1 MTTYKGIQ
9 GFTIQNLSADPS
21 NPIEGQLWY
30 NSTSNVWKV
39 EEATTAGTWA
49 SAPSLNSDHFYSQ
62 GIGTTTSDGQIAG
75 GAPEGSTA
83 NELWNGTAWTT
94 STNFPAAYRT
104 WGGSTQGSSTAS
116 FYVGGI
122 TGPNTPSNQTT
133 NWDGSTWT
141 SSGNYPLNAW
151 DIRAA
156 GTQTAGLA
164 VGGYNAPGGSE
175 TNVTNLYDGASW
187 TSALN
192 WPISKRNL
200 TAFGT
205 QTAALAGTG
214 ESPQV
219 STFASFNGSTWAS
232 EANYPVTLQGGT
244 GSGVESAGIV
254 TGGNSGPVLQ
264 TATNTYDGTA
274 WTAQGNLATARQGLS
289 SIGSV
294 SGAKAISGNL
304 PVPRIAV
311 EDYTGPGALVTK
323 TITVS

>member
-1 MTTYKGIQ
+1 MATYKGIQ

-21 NPIEGQLWY
+21 NLIEGQVWY

-49 SAPSLNSDHFYSQ
+49 SAPSLNSSHNYSQ
-62 GIGTTTSDGQIAG
+62 GIGATTSDGQLAG
-75 GAPEGSTA
+75 GAPLGSTA
-83 NELWNGTAWTT
+83 NELWDGSTWTT
-94 STNFPAAYRT
+94 STSIPAANRT

-116 FYVGGI
+116 FYVGGLAP
-122 TGPNTPSNQTT
+122 GASNQTT

-151 DIRAA
+151 DLRAA

-164 VGGYNAPGGSE
+164 VGGIDSSVPAV
-175 TNVTNLYDGASW
+175 TNVTNLYNGSTW
-187 TSALN
+187 TSAPN
-192 WPISKRNL
+192 WPISKRNHI
-200 TAFGT
+200 AFGT
-205 QTAALAGTG
+205 QTATLAGTG

-219 STFASFNGSTWAS
+219 NTFASFNGSTWAS
-232 EANYPVTLQGGT
+232 EANYPVPLQAGA

-254 TGGNSGPVLQ
+254 TGGYDTAPLA
-264 TATNTYDGTA
+264 ATNTYDGTA
-274 WTAQGNLATARQGLS
+274 WAAQGNLGTARASLS

-294 SGAKAISGNL
+294 SGAKAMSG
-304 PVPRIAV
+304 VGAITSV

>member
-1 MTTYKGIQ
+1 MATYKGIQ

-21 NPIEGQLWY
+21 NPIEGEMWY

-39 EEATTAGTWA
+39 EELTTAGAWA
-49 SAPSLNSDHFYSQ
+49 SAPSLNSDHNYSQ
-62 GIGTTTSDGQIAG
+62 GVGTTTSDGQIAG
-75 GAPEGSTA
+75 GSPGGSTA

-94 STNFPAAYRT
+94 STSFPTAFRA
-104 WGGSTQGSSTAS
+104 WGASTQGSSIAS

-122 TGPNTPSNQTT
+122 GPSNQTT

-141 SSGNYPLNAW
+141 SSGAYPLTAW

-156 GTQTAGLA
+156 GTQTTGLA
-164 VGGYNAPGGSE
+164 VGGYNNPATIE
-175 TNVTNLYDGASW
+175 TNVTNLYNGASW
-187 TSALN
+187 TSAPN
-192 WPISKRNL
+192 WPISKRNHI
-200 TAFGT
+200 AFGT

-219 STFASFNGSTWAS
+219 NTFASFNGSTWAS
-232 EANYPVTLQGGT
+232 EANYPVPLQAGT

-254 TGGNSGPVLQ
+254 TGGYD
-264 TATNTYDGTA
+264 TAPIATTNTYDGTT
-274 WTAQGNLATARQGLS
+274 WTAQGNLGTARASLS

-294 SGAKAISGNL
+294 SGAKAMSGVGS
-304 PVPRIAV
+304 PTSV
-311 EDYTGPGALVTK
+311 EDYTGPGAAVTK

>member
-21 NPIEGQLWY
+21 NPIEGQVWY

-39 EEATTAGTWA
+39 EETTTSGTWA
-49 SAPSLNSDHFYSQ
+49 SAPSLVSDHIYSQ

-75 GAPEGSTA
+75 GAPAGSTA

-94 STNFPAAYRT
+94 STTVPSQSAT

-116 FYVGGI
+116 FYVAGLI
-122 TGPNTPSNQTT
+122 GPFSPWTLSSATLEWNGAS
-133 NWDGSTWT
+133 WT
-141 SSGNYPLNAW
+141 SSGSYPFNAW
-151 DIRAA
+151 DIRAS

-164 VGGYNAPGGSE
+164 EGGVVGLTPSISNLAHIYNGS
-175 TNVTNLYDGASW
+175 TW
-187 TSALN
+187 TGISN
-192 WPISKRNL
+192 WPISKRNHI
-200 TAFGT
+200 AFGT
-205 QTAALAGTG
+205 QTATLAGTG

-219 STFASFNGSTWAS
+219 NTFTSWNGVSWSS
-232 EANYPVTLQGGT
+232 ETNYPVTLQAGT

-254 TGGNSGPVLQ
+254 TGGSSGGNIA
-264 TATNTYDGTA
+264 TTNTYDGTA
-274 WTAQGNLATARQGLS
+274 WTAQGNLGTAKASLS

-294 SGAKAISGNL
+294 SGAKAISGNTTTTG
-304 PVPRIAV
+304 V

>member
-1 MTTYKGIQ
+1 MAEYKGIK
-9 GFTIQNLSADPS
+9 GFKVQYLDQDPV
-21 NPIEGQLWY
+21 P
-30 NSTSNVWKV
+30 TV
-39 EEATTAGTWA
+39 AGWS
-49 SAPSLNSDHFYSQ
+49 SAPSLNSDHIYSQ

-94 STNFPAAYRT
+94 STTVPSQSAS

-116 FYVGGI
+116 FYVAGLI
-122 TGPNTPSNQTT
+122 GPASPWTVTTQTL

-156 GTQTAGLA
+156 GTQTTGLA
-164 VGGYNAPGGSE
+164 VGGYNAPATSE
-175 TNVTNLYDGASW
+175 TNATNLYDGSTW
-187 TSALN
+187 TSAPN

-214 ESPQV
+214 ENPQV
-219 STFASFNGSTWAS
+219 NTFASFNGSTWSS
-232 EANYPVTLQGGT
+232 EANYPVPLQGGA
-244 GSGVESAGIV
+244 GSGVESAGFVIGGSS
-254 TGGNSGPVLQ
+254 GGNIA
-264 TATNTYDGTA
+264 TTNTYDGTA
-274 WTAQGNLATARQGLS
+274 WTAQANLGTARASLS

-294 SGAKAISGNL
+294 SGAKAMSG
-304 PVPRIAV
+304 IGATTGV
-311 EDYTGPGALVTK
+311 EDYIGPGAAVTK
-323 TITVS
+323 TITAS

>member
-1 MTTYKGIQ
+1 MATYKGIK
-9 GFTIQNLSADPS
+9 GFSIQNLSADPS
-21 NPIEGQLWY
+21 DPVEGQFWY

-39 EEATTAGTWA
+39 EESTTAGTWA
-49 SAPSLNSDHFYSQ
+49 SGPSLNSDHSYSQ
-62 GIGTTTSDGQIAG
+62 GIGATTSDGQLAG
-75 GAPEGSTA
+75 GAPYGSTA
-83 NELWNGTAWTT
+83 NELWDGSTWTT
-94 STNFPAAYRT
+94 STNFPANYRT

-116 FYVGGI
+116 FYVGGLLN
-122 TGPNTPSNQTT
+122 TNTPSNQTT

-164 VGGYNAPGGSE
+164 VGGIDESVPGV
-175 TNVTNLYDGASW
+175 TNVTNLYNGSTW
-187 TSALN
+187 TSTSN

-214 ESPQV
+214 ENPRV
-219 STFASFNGSTWAS
+219 DTFASFNGSTWAS
-232 EANYPVTLQGGT
+232 EANYPTILQGST

-254 TGGNSGPVLQ
+254 AAGYGA
-264 TATNTYDGTA
+264 TANIADCNTYDGTA
-274 WTAQGNLATARQGLS
+274 WTAQGSLSTARASLS

-294 SGAKAISGNL
+294 SGAKAMSG
-304 PVPRIAV
+304 IGSTTDV